1 VTRRRRFRFG
11 TVYCL
16 RVYRRS
22 RWTGRFRIA
31 RGYIGQTRYR
41 DYRKRIDQHLYGY
54 WYNGEWNPP
63 KYWAHEVVDYYP
75 LWQSDRWC
83 DWGLDTREFLCIR
96 VLFPLHNIIW
106 NLGNPRRIIPPP
118 IDQRLYPTPDQI
130 TAVERY
136 PGKPRRPNIPDLPD
150 DMQRTS
156 RVVDHYQAPTTPR
169 VFGGSFLVKWVVL
182 AAVLLMFIPGYP
194 GWDLTVGTVGWVT
207 GGVGWGVTHG
217 REMGGLLVLGV
228 VAWLLSRHQP
238 RRRRTTRTRTR
249 RPARRRKT
257 PLF

>member
-1 VTRRRRFRFG
+1 
-11 TVYCL
+11 VYCL

-96 VLFPLHNIIW
+96 VLFPLHNVLL

-118 IDQRLYPTPDQI
+118 VDQRVYPTPDQI

-136 PGKPRRPNIPDLPD
+136 PGKPRRPVIPQQPA

-156 RVVDHYQAPTTPR
+156 RVADYSGPGAIRRAVLAVSLLR
-169 VFGGSFLVKWVVL
+169 WVLL
-182 AAVLLMFIPGYP
+182 AAVLVLFIPGLP
-194 GWDLTVGTVGWVT
+194 GWDAAA
-207 GGVGWGVTHG
+207 GGIGWGVDHRDQLG
-217 REMGGLLVLGV
+217 ALLVLGAG
-228 VAWLLSRHQP
+228 AWFVTTLKP
-238 RRRRTTRTRTR
+238 RRRRRSGSTR
-249 RPARRRKT
+249 ARRRSTRKA
-257 PLF
+257 PFL